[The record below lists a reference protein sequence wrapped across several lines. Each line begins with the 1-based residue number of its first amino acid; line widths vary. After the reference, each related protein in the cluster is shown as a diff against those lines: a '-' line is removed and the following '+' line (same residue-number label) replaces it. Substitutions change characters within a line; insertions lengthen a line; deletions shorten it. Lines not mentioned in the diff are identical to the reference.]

1 MDYVPGLLKDY
12 IHKTNINFKQLLDLA
27 QQLVESVAILHK
39 SNIVHRDLKPENVLV
54 DGQKLKLIDYA

>member
-12 IHKTNINFKQLLDLA
+12 IHKKDLSFEQLLNLA
-27 QQLVESVAILHK
+27 QQLIESVAILHR

-54 DGQKLKLIDYA
+54 DGSTIKLIDYA